1 MIPPSIMTKKE
12 NKMVHSGTCGGC
24 GQMII
29 RSMEHQCRA
38 EKKANTPAQEKGE
51 KPKPFTR
58 KKR

>member
-1 MIPPSIMTKKE
+1 MT
-12 NKMVHSGTCGGC
+12 HSGTCGGC

-29 RSMEHQCRA
+29 RSMEHQSRA